1 MSGELEHL
9 LLSKSALLS
18 PPSLHAPSPSLC
30 SSSCHQCNMREHAS
44 VQVHRA
50 PGHRVGS
57 TKPHKAVSSRCRL
70 PLTPLLPLRLARDE
84 PPPLAS
90 PPSSFATAFVV
101 LIVVC
106 EEGAGGRRDGS
117 CARCQQPSVC
127 RHQATTQETPLQ
139 PALCVCRLRLR
150 LRVCCRRCL
159 YRWRQCRMSCK
170 VQAAPPPRY
179 PCIVPAPPVL
189 QCAGSSAVVV
199 RRCRRRRCPRR

>member
-9 LLSKSALLS
+9 LSSKSALLS
-18 PPSLHAPSPSLC
+18 PPSLRLRRRCARHPAT
-30 SSSCHQCNMREHAS
+30 S
-44 VQVHRA
+44 VTCGSMHRCGYTVL
-50 PGHRVGS
+50 PVGS
-57 TKPHKAVSSRCRL
+57 TKPHEAVSPRYWL
-70 PLTPLLPLRLARDE
+70 PLTPLLPLRLARNE

-106 EEGAGGRRDGS
+106 EEGEGGRRDRS
-117 CARCQQPSVC
+117 CTHCQQLSVC
-127 RHQATTQETPLQ
+127 RHQATTQGTPLQ
-139 PALCVCRLRLR
+139 PALRVCRLHLR
-150 LRVCCRRCL
+150 LRVCCRCGLRC
-159 YRWRQCRMSCK
+159 WRQCRMSCK

-199 RRCRRRRCPRR
+199 RRRRRRRCPRR